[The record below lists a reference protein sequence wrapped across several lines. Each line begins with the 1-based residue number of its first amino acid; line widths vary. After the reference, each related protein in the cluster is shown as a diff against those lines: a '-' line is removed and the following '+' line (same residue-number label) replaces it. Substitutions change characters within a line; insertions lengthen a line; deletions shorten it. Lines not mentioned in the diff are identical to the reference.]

1 MSVRLRLA
9 LWYAGV
15 IGLVLILFAV
25 LVYTAI
31 NRQLTSQLDYTIH
44 LQALDASRSLHTISL
59 ASPEARTQQL
69 PLPIIPEVTGSR
81 LYVQLVDPSG
91 GVLARSS
98 NLRQPLPTMPATR
111 QSLLAS
117 EEAHSTISLPDER
130 MELYSTP
137 LHLDDRYVGMLQVA
151 ASLRPLE
158 ASMAQ
163 LRLVLGVVVAGAAT
177 VAAALGWFLATKA
190 MRPVDRLTQAARAIG
205 CSTDLSR
212 RLPEPEQHDE
222 LGRLAATFNEMLS
235 RLDQAFVTQQRFL
248 ADASHELRTPLAAI
262 RTNVSTLLR
271 GTGIAPG
278 VQAEI
283 LQATV
288 READRMGR
296 LVADL
301 LVLARA
307 DAGQPL
313 GRRRLEL
320 DRLLLEV
327 YQQAKALARGVR
339 LALDDLEQVEV
350 DGDPDRLR
358 QLLLNLMDNAVRYT
372 PAGGTVCLGLVHRN
386 GWAVITV
393 RDTGVGIAAEHLPRI
408 FDRFYRVEQ
417 PQLRGASGTGLGL
430 AICRW
435 IAEAHGGRIVV
446 TSQVEQGS
454 TFTVSIPADVGMSPV
469 HTEMPA

>member
-1 MSVRLRLA
+1 MSVRMRLA

-15 IGLVLILFAV
+15 IGLVLILFAI
-25 LVYTAI
+25 LVYVAV

-59 ASPEARTQQL
+59 APPEARSQQF
-69 PLPIIPEVTGSR
+69 PMRIVPELIGSR

-98 NLRQPLPTMPATR
+98 NLGQPFPTMPAA
-111 QSLLAS
+111 QESSIAS
-117 EEAHSTISLPDER
+117 EDAHSTISLPDER
-130 MELYSTP
+130 LEIYSTP
-137 LHLDDRYVGMLQVA
+137 LRLDDRYVGMLQVA

-158 ASMAQ
+158 SSMAQ

-177 VAAALGWFLATKA
+177 IAAALGWFLATKA
-190 MRPVDRLTQAARAIG
+190 MRPVDRMTQAARAIG
-205 CSTDLSR
+205 RSTDLSR
-212 RLPEPEQHDE
+212 RLPEPEQRDE

-262 RTNVSTLLR
+262 RTNISTLLR
-271 GTGIAPG
+271 GASSEPG

-288 READRMGR
+288 RETDRMGR

-327 YQQAKALARGVR
+327 YQQAKALACGVR
-339 LALDDLEQVEV
+339 LVLDDLEQVEV
-350 DGDPDRLR
+350 DGDPDRLK

-372 PAGGTVCLGLVHRN
+372 PAGGTVCLGLVQRN

-393 RDTGVGIAAEHLPRI
+393 RDTGVGIAAEHVPRI

-435 IAEAHGGRIVV
+435 IAEVHGGRIVV
-446 TSQVEQGS
+446 TSQLAMGS
-454 TFTVSIPADVGMSPV
+454 TFTVYIPADASLTS
-469 HTEMPA
+469 TEMSA